1 MRIILVQPQEPGN
14 IGSAARVMKNFGLSD
29 LWLVKPQCQLSK
41 EAYYM
46 ATHAKD
52 IVAAATIVETTR
64 EAVSDRHTVIGTTA
78 RKRRSDA
85 FDIYTPRDAAQTF
98 TRDRLAIM
106 FGPET
111 SGLSNEDLEYCHAYI
126 RIPTSEATS
135 MNLAQAVNLIS
146 YEFFVTDAPNHSKQ
160 PDDPASREDLER
172 LHERFMLMAHHIQ
185 YTKANA
191 EAKAHHMYRRI
202 FDRARLTKREV
213 HALHGLWRQVNWAAD
228 QPKATRKRLEPEL
241 EPLDGES

>member
-14 IGSAARVMKNFGLSD
+14 IGSTARVMKNFGLSD
-29 LWLVKPQCQLSK
+29 LWLVNPQCQLSK

-52 IVAAATIVETTR
+52 IVAAAQIVATTR
-64 EAVSDRHTVIGTTA
+64 EAVADCHTVIGTTA

-85 FDIYTPRDAAQTF
+85 FDIYTPRDAAQSF
-98 TRDRLAIM
+98 VRNSLAIM

-111 SGLSNEDLEYCHAYI
+111 SGLSNEDLEHCHAYI
-126 RIPTSEATS
+126 RIPTSEAAS

-146 YEFFVTDAPNHSKQ
+146 YEFFVTEAPNHSKQ
-160 PDDPASREDLER
+160 PDDPASREELAR
-172 LHERFMLMAHHIQ
+172 LQERFMDMAETIA
-185 YTKANA
+185 YTSPNTRHKTQ
-191 EAKAHHMYRRI
+191 HMYRRI